1 MKSRTLVNLA
11 LVLSIVGSGSLPAL
25 ADQVVVVNTQTS
37 NRGVPIPQT
46 AIPQTAGVV
55 ISLPMP
61 ITVDVGQH
69 QDYPLTVPL
78 SQPLMDSQGNT
89 VVPVNAPVTIKLKP
103 ENGGARIVAESIV
116 IGGQIVSIQAS
127 SAVIPGNTITQQE
140 GAETARQNSAVYGNL
155 FGAAMGAIAPQARK
169 ADAFDQ
175 GGMIG
180 GALGILTGMNAPKSL
195 RVVQLPQGSVYV
207 LSLQAPIALPANLAV
222 QPTSSTSTSTSTSS
236 TSTSASTQQSSQS
249 QFDFRSVAEYSQGVE
264 RVLAAYQQGQV
275 SKVDARRAIVD
286 ADQYATTT
294 LSPKLYPPAGQ
305 RQRIAQLFEFTYG
318 IDR

>member
-11 LVLSIVGSGSLPAL
+11 LALSIVGSGSLPAL

-37 NRGVPIPQT
+37 SRSTPMPQT
-46 AIPQTAGVV
+46 VIPQTAGVV

-89 VVPVNAPVTIKLKP
+89 VIPANSPVTIKLKP

-116 IGGQIVSIQAS
+116 VGGQIVSIQAS

-180 GALGILTGMNAPKSL
+180 GALGILTGMNSPKSL

-222 QPTSSTSTSTSTSS
+222 QP
-236 TSTSASTQQSSQS
+236 ASTPAPTQQASANQA
-249 QFDFRSVAEYSQGVE
+249 QFDFKSVAEYSQGLE

-275 SKVDARRAIVD
+275 SKADARRAIVD
-286 ADQYATTT
+286 ADQYATTA

>member
-1 MKSRTLVNLA
+1 MNTRTLLNLA
-11 LVLSIVGSGSLPAL
+11 IAVSIVGSGSLPAL

-37 NRGVPIPQT
+37 SRGTLIPQT
-46 AIPQTAGVV
+46 VIPQTAGVV

-140 GAETARQNSAVYGNL
+140 GAETARQSSAVYGNL

-180 GALGILTGMNAPKSL
+180 GALGILTGMNSPKSL

-207 LSLQAPIALPANLAV
+207 LSLQAPIALPTNLVAL
-222 QPTSSTSTSTSTSS
+222 QPAPTP
-236 TSTSASTQQSSQS
+236 APTQQAPTQQAQTDQS
-249 QFDFRSVAEYSQGVE
+249 QFDFKSVAAYSQGVE

-275 SKVDARRAIVD
+275 SKADARRAIVD
-286 ADQYATTT
+286 ADQYATTA

>member
-1 MKSRTLVNLA
+1 MNTRTLLNVA
-11 LVLSIVGSGSLPAL
+11 LTLSIVGSGSLPAV

-37 NRGVPIPQT
+37 SRST
-46 AIPQTAGVV
+46 LIPQTAGVV

-78 SQPLMDSQGNT
+78 SQALMDSQGNT

-116 IGGQIVSIQAS
+116 VGGQIVPIQAS

-180 GALGILTGMNAPKSL
+180 GALGILTGMNSPKSL

-222 QPTSSTSTSTSTSS
+222 QP
-236 TSTSASTQQSSQS
+236 ASTPAPTQQASANQS
-249 QFDFRSVAEYSQGVE
+249 QFDFKSVAEYSQGLE
-264 RVLAAYQQGQV
+264 RVIAAYQQGQV
-275 SKVDARRAIVD
+275 SKADARRAIVD
-286 ADQYATTT
+286 ADQYATTA

-318 IDR
+318 IDRQ

>member
-1 MKSRTLVNLA
+1 MNTRTLLNVALA
-11 LVLSIVGSGSLPAL
+11 LSIVGSGSLPAV

-37 NRGVPIPQT
+37 GRSTLIPQ
-46 AIPQTAGVV
+46 AVIPQTAGVV

-61 ITVDVGQH
+61 ITLDVGQH

-89 VVPVNAPVTIKLKP
+89 LVPVNAPVTIKLKP

-116 IGGQIVSIQAS
+116 VGGQIVSIQAS

-180 GALGILTGMNAPKSL
+180 GALGILTGMNSPKSL

-222 QPTSSTSTSTSTSS
+222 QP
-236 TSTSASTQQSSQS
+236 ASTPVSTQSANANQS
-249 QFDFRSVAEYSQGVE
+249 QFDFKSVAEYSQGLE
-264 RVLAAYQQGQV
+264 RVIAAYQQGQV
-275 SKVDARRAIVD
+275 SKADARRAIVE
-286 ADQYATTT
+286 ADQYATTA

>member
-1 MKSRTLVNLA
+1 MNTRTLLNVA
-11 LVLSIVGSGSLPAL
+11 LTLSIVGAGSLPAV

-37 NRGVPIPQT
+37 SRSAV
-46 AIPQTAGVV
+46 IPQTAGVV

-89 VVPVNAPVTIKLKP
+89 LVPVNAPVTIKLKP

-116 IGGQIVSIQAS
+116 VGGQIISIQAS

-180 GALGILTGMNAPKSL
+180 GALGILTGMNSPKSL

-207 LSLQAPIALPANLAV
+207 LSLQAPIALPANLAI
-222 QPTSSTSTSTSTSS
+222 QP
-236 TSTSASTQQSSQS
+236 ASTPAPTPQAQTQS
-249 QFDFRSVAEYSQGVE
+249 QFDFKSVAEYSQGLE
-264 RVLAAYQQGQV
+264 RVIAAYQQGQV
-275 SKVDARRAIVD
+275 SKADARRAIVD
-286 ADQYATTT
+286 ADQYATTA